1 MKRKKYLNSTDFE
14 DYFQKILNTDSSF
27 KEEWENYQP
36 EYEAMKAVLDAR
48 LSNNLSQSEL
58 ATISGINQSEI
69 SKIERGTRN
78 PSIKILR
85 KIANAMNMHI
95 EIKFVPN
102 E

>member
-1 MKRKKYLNSTDFE
+1 M
-14 DYFQKILNTDSSF
+14 LNTDSSS

-48 LSNNLSQSEL
+48 LSRNLSQSEL

-69 SKIERGTRN
+69 SKIESGTRN

-102 E
+102 K

>member
-14 DYFQKILNTDSSF
+14 DYFLKILNTDSSF

-36 EYEAMKAVLDAR
+36 EYEVMKAVLDAR
-48 LSNNLSQSEL
+48 LSRNLSQSEL

-69 SKIERGTRN
+69 SKIESGTRN

-85 KIANAMNMHI
+85 KIANAMDMHI

-102 E
+102 K

>member
-48 LSNNLSQSEL
+48 LSRNLSQSEL

-69 SKIERGTRN
+69 SKIESGTRN

-102 E
+102 K

>member
-1 MKRKKYLNSTDFE
+1 MKRKKYLNSTVFE

-69 SKIERGTRN
+69 SKIESGNRN

-85 KIANAMNMHI
+85 KIANAMDMHI

>member
-14 DYFQKILNTDSSF
+14 DYFQKMLNIDSSF

-69 SKIERGTRN
+69 SKIESGTRN

-102 E
+102 K

>member
-14 DYFQKILNTDSSF
+14 DYFQKMLNTDSSF

-48 LSNNLSQSEL
+48 LSRNLSQSEL

-69 SKIERGTRN
+69 SKIESGTRN

-102 E
+102 K

>member
-36 EYEAMKAVLDAR
+36 EYEVMKAVLDAR

-69 SKIERGTRN
+69 SKIESGTRN

-102 E
+102 K

>member
-1 MKRKKYLNSTDFE
+1 
-14 DYFQKILNTDSSF
+14 
-27 KEEWENYQP
+27 
-36 EYEAMKAVLDAR
+36 MKAVLDAR

-69 SKIERGTRN
+69 SKIESGTRN

-102 E
+102 K